1 MSVDG
6 PFQAHIAFTPEA
18 VSKWSSPMMIPI
30 DPSWFGGR
38 SQGNYVPLKTSIEAA
53 VKIALEAKHNYYVAV
68 TAATEQT
75 KWYILTLTLNKDE
88 LFQTWSTCVL
98 HWVTNASTNI
108 KAMDFQDQGAE
119 IRKPC
124 ECQRFGCLNFPRL
137 YSCVLTLASLLFF
150 PHTLA
155 CHVMYMSPKHC
166 CSDYIQLFCYN
177 HNVSLCPKNVHRC

>member
-6 PFQAHIAFTPEA
+6 TFQAHIAFTPEA

-124 ECQRFGCLNFPRL
+124 ECQRFGCLNFYILMCLYTRISPVFLSTQTRL
-137 YSCVLTLASLLFF
+137 SCDVHVTKALL
-150 PHTLA
+150 
-155 CHVMYMSPKHC
+155 
-166 CSDYIQLFCYN
+166 
-177 HNVSLCPKNVHRC
+177 